1 MAKGKLQR
9 RKIAPKAKA
18 TVTPIS
24 PSGRFEVYLGEDGK
38 TIPCLDL
45 MDLHDGDKIIR
56 SLNLS
61 LRDKRLSSA
70 KQDAAEVLHYLRF
83 ALAYSGVV
91 NTASLDAYVDKIS
104 ANADL
109 EYHTKYQKY
118 ASVKKF
124 VKDLQKKGVLPEL
137 MPIPEGF
144 DASKIQKKAKAS
156 FPELARP
163 YVEDESNFD
172 IHDVKKVAEA
182 LDIGLQEA
190 QAYVFSLECMDI
202 LHQESLSGI
211 SDWEK
216 DWSFTQ
222 SIIDNLTPEDIAF
235 YQGVKGINDPVFFRE
250 RTSQDAIA
258 MLYAQFG
265 TKIPAVKDWPKGVND
280 FFRGIGWKKV
290 GTRVKCLLKGDPVE
304 PEDAELLAFAKGL
317 SEEQLKEYQELED
330 FSYFNPSFDL
340 RTIEHAIAILYV
352 QRGRLLPS
360 SAGWPDSVTDY
371 LKCRGWVPSRVRA
384 SLFPTTKSVAPF
396 IVGLL
401 SYMDLSP
408 NVYPVAQY
416 SYLTSFTPSEDEG
429 KIRVVLD
436 KFRGEGGVDK
446 SVDED
451 DEIIAACVRHTAR
464 MKRVLQDVGELGK
477 DVLRKEKPRLFTQH
491 TSSPHS
497 HSGIEELLPPEES
510 SVVNIVRD
518 FITERSKRHPIL
530 KAIIGATG
538 ENFRPT
544 NALILKLS
552 GESIAIIQKI
562 LNHNSSVT
570 TDLYTERVY
579 TQTILKTK
587 QKNFMRYLVDNA
599 STPETKLENNKSKLE
614 NDLWDVSGEGVDEW
628 INCEA
633 QRIWFNDVDI
643 IAEWLA
649 WEKQIADSEEEL
661 RFNNPK
667 RWDIYWAPR
676 LAKYRSM
683 LVLVTKVDLKAAS
696 EKAVNIVLPPLS

>member
-9 RKIAPKAKA
+9 CKIVPKTKA

-24 PSGRFEVYLGEDGK
+24 PSGRFEVYLGEAGK

-91 NTASLDAYVDKIS
+91 NTASLDAYVDDIS
-104 ANADL
+104 ANRDI
-109 EYHTKYQKY
+109 EYSTKYQKY
-118 ASVKKF
+118 APVKKF
-124 VKDLQKKGVLPEL
+124 VKDLREKGVLPEF

-144 DASKIQKKAKAS
+144 DASKIQKKTKPS
-156 FPELARP
+156 FPELARL

-172 IHDVKKVAEA
+172 MADVAKVAEVH
-182 LDIGLQEA
+182 DIGLQEA
-190 QAYVFSLECMDI
+190 QAYVFSLECIDV
-202 LHQESLSGI
+202 LHQESLSAI
-211 SDWEK
+211 SAWEK

-222 SIIDNLTPEDIAF
+222 SVIDNLSQEDFVF
-235 YQGVKGINDPVFFRE
+235 YRGVKGINDPAFLRE

-265 TKIPAVKDWPKGVND
+265 TKIPAVKEWPIGVND
-280 FFRGIGWKKV
+280 FFRGIGWTKV
-290 GTRVKCLLKGDPVE
+290 STRVKCLFKGNPVE

-317 SEEQLKEYQELED
+317 SEEQLKEYRELED
-330 FSYFNPSFDL
+330 FTYHNPFFDR

-352 QRGRLLPS
+352 QCGRLVPS
-360 SAGWPDSVTDY
+360 SAYWPESVTDY
-371 LKCRGWVPSRVRA
+371 LKGRDWVPSRVRA

-429 KIRVVLD
+429 KIRVIFD

-451 DEIIAACVRHTAR
+451 DEIIAACVRHTDR

-477 DVLRKEKPRLFTQH
+477 DVLRKEKPQLFTQY
-491 TSSPHS
+491 TPC
-497 HSGIEELLPPEES
+497 SGNSGVERLLPPEES
-510 SVVNIVRD
+510 SVVNIVKD

-544 NALILKLS
+544 NALMLKLS
-552 GESIAIIQKI
+552 GESTAMIQKI

-599 STPETKLENNKSKLE
+599 TTPETKSERDKSKLE
-614 NDLWDVSGEGVDEW
+614 NDLWDASNDGVDEW

-633 QRIWFNDVDI
+633 QRIWFHDVDI

-667 RWDIYWAPR
+667 RWDLYWAPR

-683 LVLVTKVDLKAAS
+683 LALVTKVDLKAAR
-696 EKAVNIVLPPLS
+696 EKVVNIVLPPLS

>member
-9 RKIAPKAKA
+9 RKIAPKTKA
-18 TVTPIS
+18 TVSPIS
-24 PSGRFEVYLGEDGK
+24 PSGRFEVYLGEAGK

-56 SLNLS
+56 SLNLF

-70 KQDAAEVLHYLRF
+70 KQEAAEVLNYLRF
-83 ALAYSGVV
+83 ALSYSGVV
-91 NTASLDAYVDKIS
+91 NTGSLDAYVDEIS
-104 ANADL
+104 ANPDI
-109 EYHTKYQKY
+109 EYSTKYQKY
-118 ASVKKF
+118 IAVKKF
-124 VKDLQKKGVLPEL
+124 AKDLREKGVLPEL

-156 FPELARP
+156 FPELARL

-172 IHDVKKVAEA
+172 MLDVNKVAEA
-182 LDIGLQEA
+182 LDIGLQET
-190 QAYVFSLECMDI
+190 QAYVFSLECIDI

-211 SDWEK
+211 SAWEK
-216 DWSFTQ
+216 DWDFTQ

-235 YQGVKGINDPVFFRE
+235 YKGVEGINDPVFFRE
-250 RTSQDAIA
+250 RTDQDAIA
-258 MLYAQFG
+258 ILYAQFG
-265 TKIPAVKDWPKGVND
+265 TKIPAVKDWPKGLID
-280 FFRGIGWKKV
+280 FLRSIGWEKV
-290 GTRVKCLLKGDPVE
+290 GTRVKRLFKGEPVE
-304 PEDAELLAFAKGL
+304 PEDGELLAFAKGL
-317 SEEQLKEYQELED
+317 SKERLKEYKELKD
-330 FSYFNPSFDL
+330 FTYLNPFFDH

-360 SAGWPDSVTDY
+360 SMDWPDNVTDY
-371 LKCRGWVPSRVRA
+371 LKYRGWLPSRVRA
-384 SLFPTTKSVAPF
+384 SLFPTTMSVAPF

-401 SYMDLSP
+401 SYIDLSP

-416 SYLTSFTPSEDEG
+416 SYLTSFSSSEEDG
-429 KIRVVLD
+429 KVRVYLD
-436 KFRGEGGVDK
+436 KFRGDGGVDK
-446 SVDED
+446 SFDED

-477 DVLRKEKPRLFTQH
+477 AVLRKEKPQLFTQY
-491 TSSPHS
+491 TSCPHS
-497 HSGIEELLPPEES
+497 HSGIEVLLPPEES
-510 SVVNIVRD
+510 SVTNIVRG
-518 FITERSKRHPIL
+518 FITEQSERHPIL

-544 NALILKLS
+544 NALILRLS
-552 GESIAIIQKI
+552 GESTGKIQQI

-579 TQTILKTK
+579 AQTTLKTK

-599 STPETKLENNKSKLE
+599 TAPETKLENNKSKSK
-614 NDLWDVSGEGVDEW
+614 NDLWDASNDGVDEW

-633 QRIWFNDVDI
+633 QRIWFHDVEI
-643 IAEWLA
+643 VAEWVAWERQIAEY
-649 WEKQIADSEEEL
+649 EEEL
-661 RFNNPK
+661 KFNNPK
-667 RWDIYWAPR
+667 RWALYWAPR
-676 LAKYRSM
+676 LAKYKSM
-683 LVLVTKVDLKAAS
+683 LTLVTDVDLKAAN